1 LPADW
6 RQRAYREGR
15 VIERTFT
22 PHPRHAV
29 EVHYLP
35 YLKTLKKAEAI

>member
-6 RQRAYREGR
+6 REQAYREGAA
-15 VIERTFT
+15 IERDFK

-35 YLKTLKKAEAI
+35 YLRTLKKAAIG